1 MLINIKNGDIILSEF
16 LIINKNIKKQD
27 FIISELSKYIFRKT
41 ENIDST
47 YFLKPLLIKDKYYI
61 ISIYFNSCD
70 KISFINLSY
79 CKDDKIPN
87 WKNWKLDDEINK
99 KHINDLFLKE
109 ILGEPPYCYSW
120 GEISSNF
127 NKQSSTSYITIS
139 YF

>member
-1 MLINIKNGDIILSEF
+1 MLINIKNGDIILSEC
-16 LIINKNIKKQD
+16 LIIKTNIKRQD
-27 FIISELSKYIFRKT
+27 LLVSGLSKYIFKKI

-47 YFLKPLLIKDKYYI
+47 YFLEPLLIKDKYYM
-61 ISIYFNSCD
+61 ISISFNAYD

-79 CKDDKIPN
+79 CKDKSIPS
-87 WKNWKLDDEINK
+87 WKNWNLEDEINK
-99 KHINDLFLKE
+99 KHINDSFLKE
-109 ILGEPPYCYSW
+109 FFGEPPYCYSW